1 MATERRW
8 IILSEDGR
16 HVTVGRHTDPSED
29 EITSAGEQVRRV
41 GVGGWLAVLQGG
53 YYSPRNHVSLMMVRE
68 IAETRQTSDAAV
80 AAFIGLRKQA
90 NKAPAP

>member
-1 MATERRW
+1 
-8 IILSEDGR
+8 
-16 HVTVGRHTDPSED
+16 
-29 EITSAGEQVRRV
+29 
-41 GVGGWLAVLQGG
+41 
-53 YYSPRNHVSLMMVRE
+53 MMVRE